1 MPELPEVEIVRQS
14 LSKKIKGKVIKKV
27 LVKNRNLR
35 FKLPY
40 NFENYIIRK
49 KIKKIDRFS
58 KYLILIFQDNT
69 ACIIHLGMSGTIHLV
84 KKNNSTNI
92 TNTSFYNYPKVPK
105 KHNHIE
111 LIFNGFKVIY
121 NDPRRFGF
129 FKLLKDKESFKLYL
143 KNIGYEP
150 LDKNFTLK
158 YLKKNILFRKK
169 CIKSI
174 LLDQK
179 IISGI
184 GNIYANEILFHSGL
198 NPSKK
203 GIKLKDFELKYLYKY
218 SKLVLKK
225 AILKGGSSIRDFRN
239 TEGAK
244 GSFQDNFKVYNK
256 DDHNCPNKKC
266 NYKIKKI
273 NISNR
278 STFYCENCQK

>member
-1 MPELPEVEIVRQS
+1 MPELPEVEIVKKS
-14 LSKKIKGKVIKKV
+14 LKKNVKDKKILDVIV
-27 LVKNRNLR
+27 TNRNLR
-35 FKLPY
+35 FKVDKD
-40 NFENYIIRK
+40 FEKILKNRKIQNVNRYAKNIIVELNGN
-49 KIKKIDRFS
+49 I
-58 KYLILIFQDNT
+58 YV
-69 ACIIHLGMSGTIHLV
+69 IIHLGMTGTFHLIRNNIL
-84 KKNNSTNI
+84 KNTNL
-92 TNTSFYNYPKVPK
+92 SFYQSKDLPI
-105 KHNHIE
+105 KHNHII
-111 LIFNGFKVIY
+111 LIFKKFRVIY

-150 LDKNFTLK
+150 LDKNFSLK
-158 YLKKNILFRKK
+158 YLKKSILFRKK

-244 GSFQDNFKVYNK
+244 GSFQDNFKVYDK
-256 DDHNCPNKKC
+256 DNHNCPNKKC

>member
-1 MPELPEVEIVRQS
+1 MPELPEVEIVKKS
-14 LSKKIKGKVIKKV
+14 LKKNVKDKKILDVIV
-27 LVKNRNLR
+27 TNRNLR
-35 FKLPY
+35 LKVDED
-40 NFENYIIRK
+40 FEKILKNR
-49 KIKKIDRFS
+49 KIKKVDRYA
-58 KYLILIFQDNT
+58 KNIILELNGNIYV
-69 ACIIHLGMSGTIHLV
+69 IIHLGMTGTFHLIRNNIL
-84 KKNNSTNI
+84 KNTNL
-92 TNTSFYNYPKVPK
+92 SFYQSKDLPI
-105 KHNHIE
+105 KHNHIV
-111 LIFNGFKVIY
+111 LIFKKFRVIY

-143 KNIGYEP
+143 NNIGYEP
-150 LDKNFTLK
+150 LDKNFNLK
-158 YLKKNILFRKK
+158 YLKKSILFRKK

-198 NPSKK
+198 NPRKK
-203 GIKLKDFELKYLYKY
+203 GLKLKDFELKYLYKY

>member
-1 MPELPEVEIVRQS
+1 MPELPEVEIVKKS
-14 LSKKIKGKVIKKV
+14 LKKNIKDKKILDVIIT
-27 LVKNRNLR
+27 NRNLR
-35 FKLPY
+35 FKVEKD
-40 NFENYIIRK
+40 FEKILKNRKIQNVNRYAKNIILK
-49 KIKKIDRFS
+49 LNGNI
-58 KYLILIFQDNT
+58 YV
-69 ACIIHLGMSGTIHLV
+69 IIHLGMTGTFHLIRNNV
-84 KKNNSTNI
+84 LKNTNL
-92 TNTSFYNYPKVPK
+92 SFYQSKDLPV
-105 KHNHIE
+105 KHNHII
-111 LIFNGFKVIY
+111 LIFKKFRVIY

-150 LDKNFTLK
+150 LDKNFSLK
-158 YLKKNILFRKK
+158 YLKKSILFRKK

-198 NPSKK
+198 NPRKK
-203 GIKLKDFELKYLYKY
+203 GLKLKDFELKYLYKY

-239 TEGAK
+239 TEGTK
-244 GSFQDNFKVYNK
+244 GSFQDNFKVYDK
-256 DDHNCPNKKC
+256 DNHNCPNKKC

>member
-1 MPELPEVEIVRQS
+1 MPELPEVEIVKKS
-14 LSKKIKGKVIKKV
+14 LKKNVKDKKILDVIV
-27 LVKNRNLR
+27 TNRNLR
-35 FKLPY
+35 FKVEKD
-40 NFENYIIRK
+40 FEKILKNRKIQNVNRYAKNIILK
-49 KIKKIDRFS
+49 LNGNI
-58 KYLILIFQDNT
+58 YV
-69 ACIIHLGMSGTIHLV
+69 IIHLGMTGTFHLIR
-84 KKNNSTNI
+84 KNILKNTNL
-92 TNTSFYNYPKVPK
+92 SFYQSKDLPI
-105 KHNHIE
+105 KHNHII
-111 LIFNGFKVIY
+111 LIFKKFRVIY

-143 KNIGYEP
+143 NNIGYEP
-150 LDKNFTLK
+150 LDKNFNLK

-198 NPSKK
+198 NPRKK
-203 GIKLKDFELKYLYKY
+203 GLKLKDFELKYLYKY

-239 TEGAK
+239 TEGTK

>member
-1 MPELPEVEIVRQS
+1 MPELPEVEIVKKS
-14 LSKKIKGKVIKKV
+14 LKKNIKDKKILDVIIT
-27 LVKNRNLR
+27 NRNLR
-35 FKLPY
+35 FKVEKD
-40 NFENYIIRK
+40 FEKILKNRKIQNVNRYAKNIILK
-49 KIKKIDRFS
+49 LNGNI
-58 KYLILIFQDNT
+58 YV
-69 ACIIHLGMSGTIHLV
+69 IIHLGMTGTFHLIRNNV
-84 KKNNSTNI
+84 LKNTNL
-92 TNTSFYNYPKVPK
+92 SFYQSKDLPV
-105 KHNHIE
+105 KHNHII
-111 LIFNGFKVIY
+111 LIFKKFRIIY

-143 KNIGYEP
+143 NNIGYEP
-150 LDKNFTLK
+150 LDKNFNLK
-158 YLKKNILFRKK
+158 YLKKSILFRKK

-198 NPSKK
+198 NPRKK

-218 SKLVLKK
+218 SKLVLRK

>member
-1 MPELPEVEIVRQS
+1 MPELPEVEIVKKS
-14 LSKKIKGKVIKKV
+14 LKKNVKDKKILDVIV
-27 LVKNRNLR
+27 TNRNLR
-35 FKLPY
+35 FKVDKD
-40 NFENYIIRK
+40 FEKILKNRKIQNINRYAKNIIVELNGN
-49 KIKKIDRFS
+49 I
-58 KYLILIFQDNT
+58 YV
-69 ACIIHLGMSGTIHLV
+69 IIHLGMTGTFHLIRNNV
-84 KKNNSTNI
+84 LKNTNL
-92 TNTSFYNYPKVPK
+92 SFYQSKDLPI
-105 KHNHIE
+105 KHNHIV
-111 LIFNGFKVIY
+111 LIFKKFRVIY

-129 FKLLKDKESFKLYL
+129 FRLLKDKESFKLYL
-143 KNIGYEP
+143 NNIGYEP
-150 LDKNFTLK
+150 LDKNFNLK
-158 YLKKNILFRKK
+158 YLKKNILFRNK

-198 NPSKK
+198 NPRKK
-203 GIKLKDFELKYLYKY
+203 GLKLKDFELKYLYKY
-218 SKLVLKK
+218 SKLVLRK

-244 GSFQDNFKVYNK
+244 GSFQDNFKVYDK
-256 DDHNCPNKKC
+256 DNHNCPNKKC